1 MAWRSGIRRMAH
13 WCRTVLSV
21 CILVLTVLFS
31 PAVAPDVHAT
41 TPPVETVALV
51 LQDQQPSAC
60 DAVSFC
66 AIFVAP
72 AEAKV
77 AVSRQMQSI
86 WFGLNAKA
94 ALTQFRPVFNPPP
107 PRV

>member
-1 MAWRSGIRRMAH
+1 MAWPSGIRRLAD

-31 PAVAPDVHAT
+31 PAVAPDVHAA

-51 LQDQQPSAC
+51 LQGQQPSAC

-66 AIFVAP
+66 ANFVAP

-77 AVSRQMQSI
+77 AVSTQMQSI

-94 ALTQFRPVFNPPP
+94 ALAQFRPVFNPPP